1 MLTKAEEIEC
11 VKNAWEPGIA
21 DPSRGREDFE
31 RIAACFFHDLN
42 LRGARIL
49 DLGPGHYDFGNSL
62 SDSGATVVGYEL
74 DPAVIKL
81 GQLKGFEV
89 IEGNVYDV
97 EHLNSLQGS
106 FDGLF
111 CRGSFNSRNFED
123 TAAHHTYLKALISV
137 VKPGGFSWIS
147 PCNDPVGDLA
157 SDSEFERIVIEQ
169 IEFFQSS
176 NFRVY
181 DESDDDLASAFGLS
195 STPPRL
201 LFTKGFELTPEDIR
215 RRLSAAP
222 AESSPYSLLRSLK
235 RWLFG

>member
-11 VKNAWEPGIA
+11 VKTAWEPGIA

-49 DLGPGHYDFGNSL
+49 DIGPGHYDFGKSL
-62 SDSGATVVGYEL
+62 SDSGAVVVGYEL

-97 EHLNSLQGS
+97 EHLNSLRGS

-123 TAAHHTYLKALISV
+123 TAAHQTYLKTLISV
-137 VKPGGFSWIS
+137 VKPEGFSWIS
-147 PCNDPVGDLA
+147 PCNDPLGDLA
-157 SDSEFERIVIEQ
+157 SDTEFDRIVIEQ
-169 IEFFQSS
+169 IEFFRKS
-176 NFRVY
+176 NFQVY

-195 STPPRL
+195 STAPRL

-215 RRLSAAP
+215 RKLSAGP
-222 AESSPYSLLRSLK
+222 AEPSLLSPLRNLK